1 MLGEGEVISMKATG
15 WNGLAISLQEN
26 FFEELDRTR
35 IVRLTEPEHRLL
47 ADFDALVRP
56 RDVNQARH
64 AFLLRHLAERKDS
77 LFLARGVGIFVV
89 GAADRR
95 ERLAVGGGGKPEKCL
110 PAPPPA
116 CIVASHRDEN

>member
-26 FFEELDRTR
+26 FLEELERSR

-47 ADFDALVRP
+47 ADLDVLVRP
-56 RDVNQARH
+56 RDVNQPRH

-77 LFLARGVGIFVV
+77 LFLDLGVGIVLDCT
-89 GAADRR
+89 GNRR
-95 ERLAVGGGGKPEKCL
+95 KRLT
-110 PAPPPA
+110 
-116 CIVASHRDEN
+116 

>member
-47 ADFDALVRP
+47 ADLDVLVRP
-56 RDVNQARH
+56 RDINQPRH

-77 LFLARGVGIFVV
+77 LFLDLGVGIIVDC
-89 GAADRR
+89 AADRR
-95 ERLAVGGGGKPEKCL
+95 ERLTARAGREPEKRL
-110 PAPPPA
+110 PPHPPA
-116 CIVASHRDEN
+116 CVCPRHP

>member
-47 ADFDALVRP
+47 ADLDVLVRP

-77 LFLARGVGIFVV
+77 LFLDLGVGLIVE

-95 ERLAVGGGGKPEKCL
+95 ERLTARACREPEECL
-110 PAPPPA
+110 SSDPPA
-116 CIVASHRDEN
+116 RIVAS